1 MSADQ
6 LLTRKRDD
14 VLRIA
19 AEHGAR
25 NVRVFGSAARGEA
38 TETSDLDFL
47 VEMEPERS
55 LLDLAALRNDL
66 MDLLGR
72 EVDVVT
78 EDGLYWLLRRK
89 LLREARPL
97 LKTPAFISLPFW
109 NPS

>member
-1 MSADQ
+1 MDQ
-6 LLTRKRDD
+6 VNTRATDHFLKDSRDEI
-14 VLRIA
+14 LRVA
-19 AEHGAR
+19 AQHGAR
-25 NVRVFGSAARGEA
+25 NVRLFGSAARGEA
-38 TETSDLDFL
+38 TEGSDLDFL

-89 LLREARPL
+89 ILREARPL
-97 LKTPAFISLPFW
+97 
-109 NPS
+109 

>member
-25 NVRVFGSAARGEA
+25 NVRMFGSAARGEA
-38 TETSDLDFL
+38 TEASDVDFL
-47 VEMEPERS
+47 VEMEPRRS

-72 EVDVVT
+72 QVDVVT
-78 EDGLYWLLRRK
+78 DDGLYWLLRRK
-89 LLREARPL
+89 ILQEARPL
-97 LKTPAFISLPFW
+97 
-109 NPS
+109 